1 MFFASSPSGE
11 GVGGEAE
18 NMFQK
23 REVIFRGKDWVMI
36 WLYAILVCIGLVCIF
51 SVEYKANDDF
61 FKSLFEFKKNYS
73 KQFLYLGICII
84 LAIFILL
91 TDSKFFTA
99 TPNLLYI
106 FGILLMLATFVVGKA
121 VNGSKSWLPLIPGVI
136 NLQPVETCKI
146 FTALALAK
154 YLSRNDTDFSKTR
167 SQLIAAGIC
176 FLPIVFSILQNETG
190 LALVYFS
197 FLLPMYREGF
207 PPGYLIAGASL
218 GVLLVITLLF
228 PPLTLIIALSV
239 IALLC
244 AYFLKRKIKRNKGL
258 LLIIAGIWL
267 LASLFVGVA
276 VPFIFKHV
284 FQKYQADRIF
294 SMVGRDNPFED
305 QTTVNLDA
313 AELNSKKAKK
323 EKENYNVKQ
332 SKIAIGS
339 GGLLGKGFLKGTQ
352 TQGDF
357 VPEQHTDFIFT
368 SVGENFGFVG
378 CTVLMLLY
386 LTMLLR
392 IVHIAE
398 RQRSTFT
405 RVYAYSVAAI
415 VFFHI
420 AINICMTIGLAPVI
434 GITLPLMS
442 YGGSSLITF
451 TILIFVLVKLDSDR
465 QMILR

>member
-1 MFFASSPSGE
+1 M
-11 GVGGEAE
+11 
-18 NMFQK
+18 
-23 REVIFRGKDWVMI
+23 MI
-36 WLYAILVCIGLVCIF
+36 WLYAIIVIIGLLCIF
-51 SVEYKANDDF
+51 SVEYKTNDDF

-73 KQFLYLGICII
+73 KQFLYLGLCII
-84 LAIFILL
+84 LATFILL

-106 FGILLMLATFVVGKA
+106 LGILMMMATFVVGKN
-121 VNGSKSWLPLIPGVI
+121 VNGSKSWIPLGFI

-154 YLSRNDTDFSKTR
+154 YLSRNDTEFHKTR

-207 PPGYLIAGASL
+207 PPGYLVAGASL
-218 GVLLVITLLF
+218 GILLVITLLF

-239 IALLC
+239 IAIVC
-244 AYFLKRKIKRNKGL
+244 IYFMRRKIKRNKGL
-258 LLIIAGIWL
+258 LLVVIGSWMV
-267 LASLFVGVA
+267 ASLFVGVA
-276 VPFIFKHV
+276 VPFLFKHV

-294 SMVGRDNPFED
+294 SMVGRDNPFVDATTAGLED
-305 QTTVNLDA
+305 ADPNL
-313 AELNSKKAKK
+313 KKAKK
-323 EKENYNVKQ
+323 DKENYNVKQ

-339 GGLLGKGFLKGTQ
+339 GGVLGKGFLKGTQ
-352 TQGDF
+352 TQGAF

-368 SVGENFGFVG
+368 SVGENFGFIG
-378 CTVLMLLY
+378 STILMLLY
-386 LTMLLR
+386 LGMLLR
-392 IVHIAE
+392 IVFIAE

-405 RVYAYSVAAI
+405 RVYAYSVAGI
-415 VFFHI
+415 LFFHV

-451 TILIFVLVKLDSDR
+451 TILIFVLIKLDADR
-465 QMILR
+465 QMVLR